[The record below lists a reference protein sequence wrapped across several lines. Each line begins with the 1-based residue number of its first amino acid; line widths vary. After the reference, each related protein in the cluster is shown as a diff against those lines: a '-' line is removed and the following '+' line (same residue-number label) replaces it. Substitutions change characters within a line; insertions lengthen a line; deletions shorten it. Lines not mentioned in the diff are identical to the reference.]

1 MQFNS
6 IPFLFFFAVMYIIYW
21 NIPYRF
27 RHIFL
32 ILAGMLFYA
41 YSSISFLFH
50 FLFIISINYFL
61 YVQLNKKPD
70 KKILSLA
77 VLVNILN
84 LGFFKYF
91 YFFSKVLGDITGL
104 EMFYHAK
111 DHIQIFLPLAIS
123 FYSFQMIAAAVDSYR
138 RPDPSYQ
145 PFWKYLLFVL
155 FFPVLIAGPIM
166 RMTDFFPNLERKEPE
181 KDMVYRACFLMMSG
195 LIKKALFAD
204 PLNTFSAPVFA
215 NPSEYNVY
223 SLFGAGLLYTMQ
235 LFFDFSG
242 LTDMARSVALFLGF
256 EIPENFFAP
265 YYSLTV
271 REFWSRWHVTLS
283 QWLRDYIY
291 FPLGGSRVSEFRTYI
306 NVFLTMVIGGFWHG
320 ANYTFVA
327 WGAYLGVVMGMERF
341 LETKYGWTLVPK
353 SKLLKPL
360 KAMLVF
366 FVISVS
372 VLMFRSSSASSMIE
386 LFGGIVTNSP
396 SYLRDTLISNGDSWL
411 VESAELIDG
420 KPSFLLNSIR
430 HVDTAFNMFL
440 MFLVFHAIQ
449 YWPGILDRFQKHRF
463 IYVIVMG
470 VLTIFLLATLSQGGG
485 GFIYNRF

>member
-1 MQFNS
+1 
-6 IPFLFFFAVMYIIYW
+6 
-21 NIPYRF
+21 
-27 RHIFL
+27 
-32 ILAGMLFYA
+32 
-41 YSSISFLFH
+41 
-50 FLFIISINYFL
+50 
-61 YVQLNKKPD
+61 
-70 KKILSLA
+70 
-77 VLVNILN
+77 
-84 LGFFKYF
+84 
-91 YFFSKVLGDITGL
+91 
-104 EMFYHAK
+104 
-111 DHIQIFLPLAIS
+111 
-123 FYSFQMIAAAVDSYR
+123 
-138 RPDPSYQ
+138 
-145 PFWKYLLFVL
+145 
-155 FFPVLIAGPIM
+155 
-166 RMTDFFPNLERKEPE
+166 
-181 KDMVYRACFLMMSG
+181 
-195 LIKKALFAD
+195 
-204 PLNTFSAPVFA
+204 
-215 NPSEYNVY
+215 
-223 SLFGAGLLYTMQ
+223 
-235 LFFDFSG
+235 
-242 LTDMARSVALFLGF
+242 
-256 EIPENFFAP
+256 
-265 YYSLTV
+265 
-271 REFWSRWHVTLS
+271 
-283 QWLRDYIY
+283 
-291 FPLGGSRVSEFRTYI
+291 
-306 NVFLTMVIGGFWHG
+306 MVIGGFWHG